1 MIVAAVSF
9 FLLLFLSLRR
19 AVEMWETP
27 QADQALATNIPIDH
41 LMVNRRHSSPRAK
54 AGEWM
59 HTQMLSFEDSAIR
72 NAFFR

>member
-27 QADQALATNIPIDH
+27 QARPRPWLRIFQSTTRWLTVDIRA
-41 LMVNRRHSSPRAK
+41 RAK
-54 AGEWM
+54 AGEGM

>member
-9 FLLLFLSLRR
+9 FLLLFSLRR
-19 AVEMWETP
+19 AVEMGK
-27 QADQALATNIPIDH
+27 LHMPIRPWLRIFQSTTRWLTVDI
-41 LMVNRRHSSPRAK
+41 RARAK
-54 AGEWM
+54 AGEGM